1 MPVIHGHRRF
11 FGPADYRIDFD
22 RSENDLS
29 VAFGHYCGA
38 KDLCLVHPVANLQ
51 QLKMAMLPLG
61 MGRGLRAM
69 ISAVQGRFANL
80 GMAKKLGVGFVL
92 VLLLTALVAA
102 IGVWSL
108 QTISQRFDGLKQMSS
123 LNSGLLKVRL
133 LEQEYALHSD
143 PKTVDA
149 LHKGV
154 DALIALA
161 TQLKAQS
168 AANVPVMNDVEQSLG
183 AYRKAF
189 DEFVELTQSKDLALE
204 MASWSVS
211 SVANNLD
218 VLQAGL
224 ADDGAYALKDS
235 QGKEGAEFIEQANQV
250 SQVSRLMLQAMNEA
264 RVRLD
269 QSRKAS
275 AESAGQ
281 GKIEQADQALT
292 QAETLKNTVK
302 DAGYQTVLNEV
313 TGHIASFSEKLA
325 EYTGLLT
332 QEKQVYQQLHER
344 AAEVVQRVDQ
354 AYGAEDQSMQ
364 AELKKNSALIIASSA
379 LALLVGL
386 IAAWVIT
393 RLIVAPLRSV
403 ILVAQQI
410 AAGDLSA
417 TVQVTRRDE
426 IGQLMQAMQQMGA
439 GLSSIVSGL
448 QAGIEQ
454 LASSAQSLS
463 AVTEQTN
470 LEVSSQK
477 EETEQVATAMN
488 QMTATVHDVAR
499 NAEEAAL
506 AAQTA
511 DGKVETGQQVV
522 RQSMQRIE
530 QLADS
535 ATSASSSIESLSAEI
550 QNIGTV
556 LSVIK
561 SVAEQTNLLALNA
574 AIEAARAGE
583 QGRGFAVVADEV
595 RALAKRTQ
603 QSTEEIERLVSAL
616 RSAAQAS
623 VQQIQS
629 SGELVKLAVSDAL
642 QTESALGSIAAAV
655 SLIQQMNQQIAAA
668 AEQQS
673 SVAEEINRS
682 VTSIRASA
690 DQSSVAMQGNATSS
704 IELAQLGAELKGMVG
719 HFRL

>member
-1 MPVIHGHRRF
+1 
-11 FGPADYRIDFD
+11 
-22 RSENDLS
+22 
-29 VAFGHYCGA
+29 
-38 KDLCLVHPVANLQ
+38 
-51 QLKMAMLPLG
+51 
-61 MGRGLRAM
+61 M
-69 ISAVQGRFANL
+69 ISAVQGHFANL
-80 GMAKKLGVGFVL
+80 GMAKKLGIGFVL

-108 QTISQRFDGLKQMSS
+108 QTISLRFEGLKQMST
-123 LNSGLLKVRL
+123 LNNGLLKVRL
-133 LEQEYALHSD
+133 LEQEYALRGN
-143 PKTVDA
+143 PKTADA
-149 LHKGV
+149 LREGV
-154 DALIALA
+154 DALVVLA
-161 TQLKAQS
+161 GELKAQTP
-168 AANVPVMNDVEQSLG
+168 ANVPVMSEVEQALG

-189 DEFVELTQSKDLALE
+189 DEFVSLSQAKDLALE

-218 VLQAGL
+218 VLQSGL
-224 ADDGAYALKDS
+224 ADDGAYTLKDTE
-235 QGKEGAEFIEQANQV
+235 GKDGAQFIEQANQV

-269 QSRKAS
+269 QSRKG
-275 AESAGQ
+275 ESDNAGQ
-281 GKIEQADQALT
+281 GNIEQAAQAQE
-292 QAETLKNTVK
+292 QAETLKTTVK
-302 DAGYQTVLNEV
+302 DEGYLTVLNEV
-313 TGHIASFSEKLA
+313 SGHIAGFNEKLA
-325 EYTGLLT
+325 EYTGLLA
-332 QEKQVYQQLHER
+332 QEKTVYDQLHQR
-344 AAEVVQRVDQ
+344 AAQVVDRVNQ
-354 AYGAEDQSMQ
+354 AYVAEDASMQ
-364 AELKKNSALIIASSA
+364 AELKKNAMLIIGSSA

-386 IAAWVIT
+386 LAAWVIT

-403 ILVAQQI
+403 IRVAQQI
-410 AAGDLSA
+410 AAGDLTA
-417 TVQVTRRDE
+417 KVEVTRRDE
-426 IGQLMQAMQQMGA
+426 MGQLMLAMQQMAA
-439 GLSSIVSGL
+439 GLGTIVSGL
-448 QAGIEQ
+448 QAGIER
-454 LASSAQSLS
+454 LAGSAQSLS

-470 LEVSSQK
+470 LEVNSQK

-511 DGKVETGQQVV
+511 DDKVESGQQVV
-522 RQSMQRIE
+522 RQSMARIE

-556 LSVIK
+556 LEVIK

-595 RALAKRTQ
+595 RALARRTQ

-616 RSAAQAS
+616 RAAAQSS
-623 VQQIQS
+623 VQQIRS

-668 AEQQS
+668 AEEQS

-682 VTSIRASA
+682 VTQIRASA
-690 DQSSVAMQGNATSS
+690 DHSSVAMRGNAASS
-704 IELAQLGAELKGMVG
+704 VELAQLGGELRSMVG

>member
-1 MPVIHGHRRF
+1 
-11 FGPADYRIDFD
+11 
-22 RSENDLS
+22 
-29 VAFGHYCGA
+29 
-38 KDLCLVHPVANLQ
+38 
-51 QLKMAMLPLG
+51 
-61 MGRGLRAM
+61 M
-69 ISAVQGRFANL
+69 ISGAQGYFANL
-80 GMAKKLGVGFVL
+80 GMAKKLGLGFIL

-108 QTISQRFDGLKQMSS
+108 HTISQRFDGLKQMSA

-133 LEQEYALHSD
+133 LEQEYALHAD
-143 PKTVDA
+143 DKTAEA
-149 LHKGV
+149 LRQGL
-154 DALIALA
+154 DGLLNLTAE
-161 TQLKAQS
+161 LKARS
-168 AANVPVMNDVEQSLG
+168 AVNAPVMNEVEHSLG

-189 DEFVELTQSKDLALE
+189 DEFVELTSAKDLALE
-204 MASWSVS
+204 MASWSVA

-224 ADDGAYALKDS
+224 ADDGAYILKES
-235 QGKEGAEFIEQANQV
+235 AGKEGGEFIEQASQV
-250 SQVSRLMLQAMNEA
+250 SQVSKLMLQAMNEA

-269 QSRKAS
+269 QSRKATTQDS
-275 AESAGQ
+275 EQ
-281 GKIEQADQALT
+281 GKIEQADQALS
-292 QAETLKNTVK
+292 QAQALMQVVK
-302 DAGYQTVLNEV
+302 DGGYQTVLGEV
-313 TGHIASFSEKLA
+313 AGHIASFTEKLA
-325 EYTGLLT
+325 EYTELLARE
-332 QEKQVYQQLHER
+332 QQVYQQLHAR
-344 AAEVVQRVDQ
+344 AGEVVQRVDQ
-354 AYGAEDQSMQ
+354 AYAAQDQAMQ
-364 AELKKNSALIIASSA
+364 AELQQNSLLIIVSSA
-379 LALLVGL
+379 LALVVGL
-386 IAAWVIT
+386 IAAWLIT
-393 RLIVAPLRSV
+393 RLIVSPLRSV
-403 ILVAQQI
+403 IRLAEQI

-417 TVQVTRRDE
+417 SVVVTRRDE

-439 GLSSIVSGL
+439 GLSRIVSGL

-463 AVTEQTN
+463 AGTEQTN

-499 NAEEAAL
+499 NAEEAAQ

-511 DGKVETGQQVV
+511 DSKVESGQQVV

-535 ATSASSSIESLSAEI
+535 ATATSTSIESLSAEI
-550 QNIGTV
+550 QNIGSV

-603 QSTEEIERLVSAL
+603 QSTEEIERLVSSL
-616 RSAAQAS
+616 RGAAQSS
-623 VQQIQS
+623 VQQIEN

-690 DQSSVAMQGNATSS
+690 DQSSLAMQGNAASS
-704 IELAQLGAELKGMVG
+704 IELAQLGVELKGMVG

>member
-1 MPVIHGHRRF
+1 
-11 FGPADYRIDFD
+11 
-22 RSENDLS
+22 
-29 VAFGHYCGA
+29 
-38 KDLCLVHPVANLQ
+38 
-51 QLKMAMLPLG
+51 
-61 MGRGLRAM
+61 M

-80 GMAKKLGVGFVL
+80 GMAKKMGVGFVL

-133 LEQEYALHSD
+133 LEQEYALHGN
-143 PKTVDA
+143 PKTADA
-149 LHKGV
+149 LHEGV
-154 DALIALA
+154 DGLIALA
-161 TQLKAQS
+161 TRLKAAS
-168 AANVPVMNDVEQSLG
+168 MANVPVMNDVEQSLG

-189 DEFVELTQSKDLALE
+189 DEFVSLSQAKDLALE

-224 ADDGAYALKDS
+224 ADDGAYTFKQSEGKDGG
-235 QGKEGAEFIEQANQV
+235 QFLEQASQV

-269 QSRKAS
+269 QSRKGDD
-275 AESAGQ
+275 SAGQ

-292 QAETLKNTVK
+292 QAEQLKTTVK
-302 DAGYQTVLNEV
+302 DEGYQTVLNEV
-313 TGHIASFSEKLA
+313 TGHIGSFSEKLT
-325 EYTGLLT
+325 EYTGLLA
-332 QEKQVYQQLHER
+332 QEKTVYEQLHQR
-344 AAEVVQRVDQ
+344 AAQVVERVDQ
-354 AYGAEDQSMQ
+354 AYVAEDRSMQ
-364 AELKKNSALIIASSA
+364 AELKKNSLLILGSSA

-386 IAAWVIT
+386 VAAWVIT

-403 ILVAQQI
+403 IRVAQQI

-417 TVQVTRRDE
+417 TVEVTRRDE
-426 IGQLMQAMQQMGA
+426 IGQLMLAMQQMGA
-439 GLSSIVSGL
+439 GLSRIVSGL

-454 LASSAQSLS
+454 LANSAHSLS

-499 NAEEAAL
+499 NAEEAAQ

-511 DGKVETGQQVV
+511 DGKVESGQQVV
-522 RQSMQRIE
+522 RQSMARIE

-556 LSVIK
+556 LGVIK

-616 RSAAQAS
+616 RSAAQSS
-623 VQQIQS
+623 VKQIQN

-668 AEQQS
+668 AEEQS

-690 DQSSVAMQGNATSS
+690 DQSSLAMQGNAASS
-704 IELAQLGAELKGMVG
+704 IELAQLGVELKGMVG
-719 HFRL
+719 HFRLL

>member
-1 MPVIHGHRRF
+1 
-11 FGPADYRIDFD
+11 
-22 RSENDLS
+22 
-29 VAFGHYCGA
+29 
-38 KDLCLVHPVANLQ
+38 
-51 QLKMAMLPLG
+51 
-61 MGRGLRAM
+61 M
-69 ISAVQGRFANL
+69 ISAVQRRFANL
-80 GMAKKLGVGFVL
+80 GMAKKLGLGFTL

-108 QTISQRFDGLKQMSS
+108 QTVGLRFEGLKNMSS

-133 LEQEYALHSD
+133 IEQDYALHADAKS
-143 PKTVDA
+143 VDA
-149 LHKGV
+149 LHESV
-154 DALIALA
+154 DALAA
-161 TQLKAQS
+161 QAAVLKAQS
-168 AANVPVMNDVEQSLG
+168 AANVPVMTEVEQALA

-189 DEFVELTQSKDLALE
+189 DEFVELTQTKDLALE

-224 ADDGAYALKDS
+224 ADDGAYGLKES
-235 QGKEGAEFIEQANQV
+235 QGKEGAEFIEQAGQV

-269 QSRKAS
+269 QSRKGEE
-275 AESAGQ
+275 AEQ
-281 GKIEQADQALT
+281 GKIEQADEALA
-292 QAETLKNTVK
+292 QVDHLKTAVK
-302 DAGYQTVLNEV
+302 DPGYQTVLNEV
-313 TGHIASFSEKLA
+313 SGHIASFSEKLG
-325 EYTGLLT
+325 EYTGLLA
-332 QEKQVYQQLHER
+332 QEKVVYKQLHDR
-344 AAEVVQRVDQ
+344 ADQVVSRVNQ
-354 AYGAEDQSMQ
+354 AYDAEDQSMQ
-364 AELKKNSALIIASSA
+364 AQLKKSAMLIIGSSA

-403 ILVAQQI
+403 IAVAQQI
-410 AAGDLSA
+410 ASGDLSGRME
-417 TVQVTRRDE
+417 VNRRDE
-426 IGQLMQAMQQMGA
+426 IGQLMLAMQQMGN
-439 GLSSIVSGL
+439 GLSSMVSGL

-454 LASSAQSLS
+454 LASSAHSLS
-463 AVTEQTN
+463 SVTEQTN
-470 LEVSSQK
+470 VEVSSQK

-499 NAEEAAL
+499 NAEQ
-506 AAQTA
+506 AAQAAQAA
-511 DGKVETGQQVV
+511 DEKVDSGQQVV
-522 RQSMQRIE
+522 RQSLQRIE
-530 QLADS
+530 LLAS
-535 ATSASSSIESLSAEI
+535 SSTSASASIESLSAEI

-603 QSTEEIERLVSAL
+603 QSTEEIERLVSTL
-616 RSAAQAS
+616 RTAAQSS
-623 VQQIQS
+623 VQQIQQ

-642 QTESALGSIAAAV
+642 ETESALGSIAAAV

-668 AEQQS
+668 AEEQS

-690 DQSSVAMQGNATSS
+690 DQSALSMQGNAASS
-704 IELAQLGAELKGMVG
+704 IQLAQLGAELKGMVG

>member
-1 MPVIHGHRRF
+1 
-11 FGPADYRIDFD
+11 
-22 RSENDLS
+22 
-29 VAFGHYCGA
+29 
-38 KDLCLVHPVANLQ
+38 
-51 QLKMAMLPLG
+51 
-61 MGRGLRAM
+61 M

-80 GMAKKLGVGFVL
+80 GMAKKLGIGFVL
-92 VLLLTALVAA
+92 VLLLTALVAG

-133 LEQEYALHSD
+133 LEQEYALHGN
-143 PKTVDA
+143 PKTADA
-149 LHKGV
+149 LHEGV

-161 TQLKAQS
+161 GQLKAAS

-189 DEFVELTQSKDLALE
+189 DEFVSLSQAKDLALE

-218 VLQAGL
+218 VLQSGL
-224 ADDGAYALKDS
+224 ADDGAYTLKDS
-235 QGKEGAEFIEQANQV
+235 EGKDGAQFIEQASQV

-269 QSRKAS
+269 QSRKGDD
-275 AESAGQ
+275 SAGQ
-281 GKIEQADQALT
+281 GKIEQASQALT
-292 QAETLKNTVK
+292 QAEQLKTTVK
-302 DAGYQTVLNEV
+302 DEGYQTVLNEV
-313 TGHIASFSEKLA
+313 TGHIASFSDKLA
-325 EYTGLLT
+325 EYTGLLE
-332 QEKQVYQQLHER
+332 QEKIVYQQLHER
-344 AAEVVQRVDQ
+344 AAQVVERVDQ
-354 AYGAEDQSMQ
+354 AYVAEDQSMQ
-364 AELKKNSALIIASSA
+364 AELKKNSLLIIGSSA

-393 RLIVAPLRSV
+393 RLIVGPLRSV
-403 ILVAQQI
+403 IRVAQQI
-410 AAGDLSA
+410 ASGDLSA
-417 TVQVTRRDE
+417 TVEVTRRDE

-439 GLSSIVSGL
+439 GLSHIVSGL

-454 LASSAQSLS
+454 LATSAQSLS

-499 NAEEAAL
+499 NAEEAAQ

-511 DGKVETGQQVV
+511 DGKVESGQQVV
-522 RQSMQRIE
+522 RQSMARIE

-629 SGELVKLAVSDAL
+629 SGDLVKLAVSDAL
-642 QTESALGSIAAAV
+642 QTESALGSIASAV

-668 AEQQS
+668 AEEQS

-690 DQSSVAMQGNATSS
+690 DQSSLAMQGNAASS
-704 IELAQLGAELKGMVG
+704 IELAQLGVELKGMVG

>member
-1 MPVIHGHRRF
+1 
-11 FGPADYRIDFD
+11 
-22 RSENDLS
+22 
-29 VAFGHYCGA
+29 
-38 KDLCLVHPVANLQ
+38 
-51 QLKMAMLPLG
+51 
-61 MGRGLRAM
+61 M

-80 GMAKKLGVGFVL
+80 GMAKKMGVGFVL

-108 QTISQRFDGLKQMSS
+108 QTISHRFDGLKQMSS

-133 LEQEYALHSD
+133 LEQEYALHGN
-143 PKTVDA
+143 PKTADA
-149 LHKGV
+149 LHEGV
-154 DALIALA
+154 DGLIALA
-161 TQLKAQS
+161 TQLKAAS

-189 DEFVELTQSKDLALE
+189 DEFVSLSQAKDLALE

-224 ADDGAYALKDS
+224 ADDGAYTLKQS
-235 QGKEGAEFIEQANQV
+235 EGKDGGQFLEQASQV

-269 QSRKAS
+269 QSRKGDD
-275 AESAGQ
+275 SAGQ
-281 GKIEQADQALT
+281 GKIEQAEQALT
-292 QAETLKNTVK
+292 QAEQLKTTVK
-302 DAGYQTVLNEV
+302 DEGYQTVLNEV
-313 TGHIASFSEKLA
+313 SGHIGSFSEKLT
-325 EYTGLLT
+325 EYTGLLS
-332 QEKQVYQQLHER
+332 QEKTVYEQLHQR
-344 AAEVVQRVDQ
+344 AAQVVERVDQ
-354 AYGAEDQSMQ
+354 AYVAEDQSMQ
-364 AELKKNSALIIASSA
+364 AELKKNSLLIIGSSA

-386 IAAWVIT
+386 VAAWVIT

-417 TVQVTRRDE
+417 TVEVTRRDE

-454 LASSAQSLS
+454 LASSAHSLS

-499 NAEEAAL
+499 NAEEAAQ

-511 DGKVETGQQVV
+511 DGKVESGQQVV
-522 RQSMQRIE
+522 RQSMARIE

-616 RSAAQAS
+616 RSAAQSS
-623 VQQIQS
+623 VQQIQN

-690 DQSSVAMQGNATSS
+690 DQSSLAMQGNAASS
-704 IELAQLGAELKGMVG
+704 IELAQLGLELKGMVG

>member
-1 MPVIHGHRRF
+1 
-11 FGPADYRIDFD
+11 
-22 RSENDLS
+22 
-29 VAFGHYCGA
+29 
-38 KDLCLVHPVANLQ
+38 
-51 QLKMAMLPLG
+51 
-61 MGRGLRAM
+61 
-69 ISAVQGRFANL
+69 
-80 GMAKKLGVGFVL
+80 
-92 VLLLTALVAA
+92 
-102 IGVWSL
+102 
-108 QTISQRFDGLKQMSS
+108 MSS
-123 LNSGLLKVRL
+123 LNSSLLKVRL
-133 LEQEYALHSD
+133 LEQNYALNGDS
-143 PKTVDA
+143 KTADA
-149 LHKGV
+149 LREGV
-154 DALIALA
+154 DGLIALA

-168 AANVPVMNDVEQSLG
+168 ATNVPVMNDVEQALG
-183 AYRKAF
+183 DYRKAF
-189 DEFVELTQSKDLALE
+189 DEFVDLTQSKDLALE

-218 VLQAGL
+218 VLQSGL
-224 ADDGAYALKDS
+224 ADDGAYTLKES
-235 QGKEGAEFIEQANQV
+235 QGKEGAEFLEQANQV

-269 QSRKAS
+269 QSRKGDES
-275 AESAGQ
+275 AEQ
-281 GKIEQADQALT
+281 GKIKQADEALS
-292 QAETLKNTVK
+292 QAEQLKTTVK
-302 DAGYQTVLNEV
+302 DPGYQTVLNEV
-313 TGHIASFSEKLA
+313 AGHIASFSEKLA
-325 EYTGLLT
+325 EYTGLLA
-332 QEKQVYQQLHER
+332 QEKKVYQQLHER
-344 AAEVVQRVDQ
+344 AAQVVERVDQ
-354 AYGAEDQSMQ
+354 AYAAEDQSMQ
-364 AELKKNSALIIASSA
+364 VELKKNSVLIIGSSA

-403 ILVAQQI
+403 IRVAQQI

-417 TVQVTRRDE
+417 TVEVTRRDE
-426 IGQLMQAMQQMGA
+426 IGQLMLAMQQMGA

-454 LASSAQSLS
+454 LASSAHSLS

-499 NAEEAAL
+499 NAEEAAQ

-511 DGKVETGQQVV
+511 DDKVESGQQVV

-535 ATSASSSIESLSAEI
+535 ATCASSSIESLSAEI

-556 LSVIK
+556 LGVIK

-629 SGELVKLAVSDAL
+629 SGELVKMAVSDAL

-690 DQSSVAMQGNATSS
+690 DQSSLAMQGNAASS

>member
-1 MPVIHGHRRF
+1 M
-11 FGPADYRIDFD
+11 
-22 RSENDLS
+22 N
-29 VAFGHYCGA
+29 
-38 KDLCLVHPVANLQ
+38 
-51 QLKMAMLPLG
+51 
-61 MGRGLRAM
+61 
-69 ISAVQGRFANL
+69 SAVQGRFANL
-80 GMAKKLGVGFVL
+80 GMAKKLGIGFAL

-108 QTISQRFDGLKQMSS
+108 QTISHRFDGLKQMSS

-133 LEQEYALHSD
+133 LEQEYALHGSS
-143 PKTVDA
+143 KTVDA
-149 LHKGV
+149 LHAGV
-154 DALIALA
+154 DGLIALA
-161 TQLKAQS
+161 NQLKSAS

-189 DEFVELTQSKDLALE
+189 DEFVSLSQAKDLALE

-218 VLQAGL
+218 ILQAGL
-224 ADDGAYALKDS
+224 ADDGAYTLKETE
-235 QGKEGAEFIEQANQV
+235 GKDGAAFIEQASQV

-264 RVRLD
+264 HVRLA
-269 QSRKAS
+269 QSRKGDD
-275 AESAGQ
+275 SAGQ
-281 GKIEQADQALT
+281 GKIEQASQALA
-292 QAETLKNTVK
+292 QAEQLKTTVK
-302 DAGYQTVLNEV
+302 DEGYQTVLNEV
-313 TGHIASFSEKLA
+313 TGHIASFSDKLA
-325 EYTGLLT
+325 EYTGLLE
-332 QEKQVYQQLHER
+332 QEKTVYQQLHQR
-344 AAEVVQRVDQ
+344 AAQVVERVDQ
-354 AYGAEDQSMQ
+354 AYVAEDQSMQ
-364 AELKKNSALIIASSA
+364 VQLKNNSLLILGSSV

-403 ILVAQQI
+403 IRVAQQI

-417 TVQVTRRDE
+417 KVEVTRRDE

-439 GLSSIVSGL
+439 GLSQIVSGL

-454 LASSAQSLS
+454 LATSAQSLS

-511 DGKVETGQQVV
+511 DGKVESGQQVV
-522 RQSMQRIE
+522 RQSMVRIE

-556 LSVIK
+556 LGVIK

-616 RSAAQAS
+616 RAAAQAS

-668 AEQQS
+668 AEEQS

-690 DQSSVAMQGNATSS
+690 DQSSLAMQGNAASS
-704 IELAQLGAELKGMVG
+704 IELAQLGVELKGMVG

>member
-1 MPVIHGHRRF
+1 
-11 FGPADYRIDFD
+11 
-22 RSENDLS
+22 
-29 VAFGHYCGA
+29 
-38 KDLCLVHPVANLQ
+38 
-51 QLKMAMLPLG
+51 
-61 MGRGLRAM
+61 M

-80 GMAKKLGVGFVL
+80 GMAKKLGIGFVL
-92 VLLLTALVAA
+92 VLLLTALVAG

-108 QTISQRFDGLKQMSS
+108 QTISHRFDGLKQMSS

-133 LEQEYALHSD
+133 LEQEYALHGN
-143 PKTVDA
+143 PKTADA
-149 LHKGV
+149 LHEGLDGLV
-154 DALIALA
+154 ALA

-168 AANVPVMNDVEQSLG
+168 AANVPVMTDVEQSLG

-189 DEFVELTQSKDLALE
+189 DEFVSLSQAKDLALE

-218 VLQAGL
+218 VLQSGL
-224 ADDGAYALKDS
+224 ADDGTYTLKS
-235 QGKEGAEFIEQANQV
+235 SEGKDGAQFIEQANQV

-269 QSRKAS
+269 QSRKGDDS
-275 AESAGQ
+275 AAQ
-281 GKIEQADQALT
+281 GKIEQASQALT
-292 QAETLKNTVK
+292 QAEQLKTTVK
-302 DAGYQTVLNEV
+302 DEGYQTVLNEV
-313 TGHIASFSEKLA
+313 TGHISSFSDKLA
-325 EYTGLLT
+325 EYTGLLE
-332 QEKQVYQQLHER
+332 QEKTVYQQLHQR
-344 AAEVVQRVDQ
+344 ADQVVARVDQ
-354 AYGAEDQSMQ
+354 AYVAEDQSMQ
-364 AELKKNSALIIASSA
+364 TELKKNSLLIIGSSA

-386 IAAWVIT
+386 VAAWVIT

-403 ILVAQQI
+403 IRVAQQI
-410 AAGDLSA
+410 ASGDLSG
-417 TVQVTRRDE
+417 TVEVTRRDE

-439 GLSSIVSGL
+439 GLSHIVSGL

-454 LASSAQSLS
+454 LATSAQSLS

-499 NAEEAAL
+499 NAEEAAQ

-511 DGKVETGQQVV
+511 DGKVESGQQVV
-522 RQSMQRIE
+522 RQSMARIE

-556 LSVIK
+556 LGVIK

-616 RSAAQAS
+616 RTAAQTS

-642 QTESALGSIAAAV
+642 QTESALGSIASAV

-668 AEQQS
+668 AEEQS

-690 DQSSVAMQGNATSS
+690 DQSSLAMQGNAASS
-704 IELAQLGAELKGMVG
+704 IELAQLGVELKGMVG

>member
-1 MPVIHGHRRF
+1 
-11 FGPADYRIDFD
+11 
-22 RSENDLS
+22 
-29 VAFGHYCGA
+29 
-38 KDLCLVHPVANLQ
+38 
-51 QLKMAMLPLG
+51 
-61 MGRGLRAM
+61 M
-69 ISAVQGRFANL
+69 ISAVQRRFANL
-80 GMAKKLGVGFVL
+80 GMAKKLGLGFVL
-92 VLLLTALVAA
+92 VLLLTAVVAA

-108 QTISQRFDGLKQMSS
+108 QTISYRFDGLKQMSS

-133 LEQEYALHSD
+133 LEQEYALRSD

-149 LHKGV
+149 LRLGV
-154 DALIALA
+154 DGLIAQA
-161 TQLKAQS
+161 NELKAQS
-168 AANVPVMNDVEQSLG
+168 AANVPVMNDVEQALA

-189 DEFVELTQSKDLALE
+189 DEFVELSQSKDLALE

-224 ADDGAYALKDS
+224 ADDGAYTLKES
-235 QGKEGAEFIEQANQV
+235 EGKEGGEFIEQANQV
-250 SQVSRLMLQAMNEA
+250 SEVSRLMLQAMNEA

-269 QSRKAS
+269 QSRKGS
-275 AESAGQ
+275 EEGGQ
-281 GKIEQADQALT
+281 GTIEQAEQAMK
-292 QAETLKNTVK
+292 QAEVLKTTVK
-302 DAGYQTVLNEV
+302 DPGYQTVLNEV
-313 TGHIASFSEKLA
+313 AGHIAGFNEKLA
-325 EYTGLLT
+325 EYTGLLA
-332 QEKQVYQQLHER
+332 QEKIVYQQLHER
-344 AAEVVQRVDQ
+344 ASQVVERVDQ
-354 AYGAEDQSMQ
+354 AYTAEDGAMQ
-364 AELKKNSALIIASSA
+364 TELKKNSLLIIGSSA

-393 RLIVAPLRSV
+393 RLIVGPLRSV
-403 ILVAQQI
+403 IRVAQQI
-410 AAGDLSA
+410 ASGDLSA
-417 TVQVTRRDE
+417 TVQVTRQDE
-426 IGQLMQAMQQMGA
+426 IGQLMLAMQQMGA

-454 LASSAQSLS
+454 LANSAQSLS

-499 NAEEAAL
+499 NAEEAAQ

-511 DGKVETGQQVV
+511 DDKVESGQQVV
-522 RQSMQRIE
+522 RQSMVRIE

-603 QSTEEIERLVSAL
+603 QSTEEIERLVSTL
-616 RSAAQAS
+616 RSAAQTS

-629 SGELVKLAVSDAL
+629 SGELVKMAVSDAL

-690 DQSSVAMQGNATSS
+690 DQSSLAMQGNAASS
-704 IELAQLGAELKGMVG
+704 IELAQLGVELKGMVG

>member
-1 MPVIHGHRRF
+1 
-11 FGPADYRIDFD
+11 
-22 RSENDLS
+22 
-29 VAFGHYCGA
+29 
-38 KDLCLVHPVANLQ
+38 
-51 QLKMAMLPLG
+51 
-61 MGRGLRAM
+61 M

-133 LEQEYALHSD
+133 LEQEYALHD
-143 PKTVDA
+143 NPKTADA
-149 LHKGV
+149 LRAGV

-189 DEFVELTQSKDLALE
+189 DEFVSLSQAKDLALE

-224 ADDGAYALKDS
+224 ADDGAYTLKES
-235 QGKEGAEFIEQANQV
+235 EGKDGAQFIEQANQV
-250 SQVSRLMLQAMNEA
+250 SQVARLMLQAMNEA

-269 QSRKAS
+269 QSRKGDDS
-275 AESAGQ
+275 GGQ

-292 QAETLKNTVK
+292 QAEQLKTTIK
-302 DAGYQTVLNEV
+302 DEGYQTVLNEV
-313 TGHIASFSEKLA
+313 SGHIAGFSEKLA
-325 EYTGLLT
+325 EYTGLLAE
-332 QEKQVYQQLHER
+332 EKTVYEQLHQR
-344 AAEVVQRVDQ
+344 AAQVVERVDQ
-354 AYGAEDQSMQ
+354 AYVAEDLSMQ
-364 AELKKNSALIIASSA
+364 AELKKNSLLIIGSSA

-403 ILVAQQI
+403 IGVAQQI

-417 TVQVTRRDE
+417 TIEVTRRDE

-499 NAEEAAL
+499 NAEEAAQ

-511 DGKVETGQQVV
+511 DGKVESGQQVV
-522 RQSMQRIE
+522 RQSMVRIE

-616 RSAAQAS
+616 RSAAQSS
-623 VQQIQS
+623 VQQIQN

-642 QTESALGSIAAAV
+642 QTESALGSIATAV

-668 AEQQS
+668 AEEQS

-690 DQSSVAMQGNATSS
+690 DQSSLAMQGNAASS
-704 IELAQLGAELKGMVG
+704 IELAQLGVELKGMVG

>member
-1 MPVIHGHRRF
+1 
-11 FGPADYRIDFD
+11 
-22 RSENDLS
+22 
-29 VAFGHYCGA
+29 
-38 KDLCLVHPVANLQ
+38 
-51 QLKMAMLPLG
+51 
-61 MGRGLRAM
+61 M
-69 ISAVQGRFANL
+69 ISAVQRRFANL
-80 GMAKKLGVGFVL
+80 GMAKKLGLGFVL
-92 VLLLTALVAA
+92 VLLLTAVVAA

-108 QTISQRFDGLKQMSS
+108 QTISHRFDGLKQMSS

-133 LEQEYALHSD
+133 LEQEYALRSD

-149 LHKGV
+149 LRLGV
-154 DALIALA
+154 DGLIAQA
-161 TQLKAQS
+161 TELKAQS
-168 AANVPVMNDVEQSLG
+168 AANVPVMNDVEQALA

-189 DEFVELTQSKDLALE
+189 DEFVELSQSKDLALE

-224 ADDGAYALKDS
+224 ADDGAYTLKES
-235 QGKEGAEFIEQANQV
+235 EGKEGAEFIEQANQI
-250 SQVSRLMLQAMNEA
+250 SEVSRLMLQAMNEA

-269 QSRKAS
+269 QSRKGS
-275 AESAGQ
+275 EEGGQ
-281 GKIEQADQALT
+281 GTIEQAEQAMK
-292 QAETLKNTVK
+292 QAEALKTTVK
-302 DAGYQTVLNEV
+302 DPGYQTVLNEV
-313 TGHIASFSEKLA
+313 AGHIAGFNEKLA
-325 EYTGLLT
+325 EYTGLLA
-332 QEKQVYQQLHER
+332 QEKIVYQQLHER
-344 AAEVVQRVDQ
+344 ASQVVERVDQ
-354 AYGAEDQSMQ
+354 AYTAEDAAMQ
-364 AELKKNSALIIASSA
+364 AELKKNSLLIIGSSA

-393 RLIVAPLRSV
+393 RLIVGPLRSV
-403 ILVAQQI
+403 IRVAQQI
-410 AAGDLSA
+410 ASGDLSA
-417 TVQVTRRDE
+417 TVQVTRQDE
-426 IGQLMQAMQQMGA
+426 IGQLMLAMQQMGA

-454 LASSAQSLS
+454 LANSAQSLS

-499 NAEEAAL
+499 NAEEAAQ

-511 DGKVETGQQVV
+511 DDKVESGQQVV
-522 RQSMQRIE
+522 RQSMVRIE

-616 RSAAQAS
+616 RSAAQTS

-629 SGELVKLAVSDAL
+629 SGELVKMAVSDAL

-690 DQSSVAMQGNATSS
+690 DQSSLAMQGNAASS
-704 IELAQLGAELKGMVG
+704 IELAQLGVELKGMVG

>member
-1 MPVIHGHRRF
+1 
-11 FGPADYRIDFD
+11 
-22 RSENDLS
+22 
-29 VAFGHYCGA
+29 
-38 KDLCLVHPVANLQ
+38 
-51 QLKMAMLPLG
+51 
-61 MGRGLRAM
+61 M

-133 LEQEYALHSD
+133 LEQEYALHGN
-143 PKTVDA
+143 PKTADA
-149 LHKGV
+149 LREGV
-154 DALIALA
+154 DGLIALA
-161 TQLKAQS
+161 TQLKAAS

-189 DEFVELTQSKDLALE
+189 DEFVSLSQAKDLALE

-224 ADDGAYALKDS
+224 ADDGAYALKES
-235 QGKEGAEFIEQANQV
+235 EGKDGGQFIAQANQV

-269 QSRKAS
+269 QSRKGDD
-275 AESAGQ
+275 SAGQ

-292 QAETLKNTVK
+292 QAEQLKTTVK
-302 DAGYQTVLNEV
+302 DEGYQTVLNEV
-313 TGHIASFSEKLA
+313 VGHIGGFSEKLA
-325 EYTGLLT
+325 EYTGLLA
-332 QEKQVYQQLHER
+332 QEKTVYEQLHQR
-344 AAEVVQRVDQ
+344 ASQVVERVDQ
-354 AYGAEDQSMQ
+354 AYVAEDQSMQ
-364 AELKKNSALIIASSA
+364 AELKKNSLLIIGSSA

-403 ILVAQQI
+403 IRVAQQI

-417 TVQVTRRDE
+417 TIEVTRRDE

-499 NAEEAAL
+499 NAEEAAQ

-511 DGKVETGQQVV
+511 DGKVESGQQVV
-522 RQSMQRIE
+522 RQSMARIE

-616 RSAAQAS
+616 RSAAQSS
-623 VQQIQS
+623 VQQIQN

-642 QTESALGSIAAAV
+642 QTESALGSIAAAM

-668 AEQQS
+668 AEEQS

-690 DQSSVAMQGNATSS
+690 DQSSLAMQGNAASS
-704 IELAQLGAELKGMVG
+704 IELAQLGVELKGMVG

>member
-1 MPVIHGHRRF
+1 
-11 FGPADYRIDFD
+11 
-22 RSENDLS
+22 
-29 VAFGHYCGA
+29 
-38 KDLCLVHPVANLQ
+38 
-51 QLKMAMLPLG
+51 
-61 MGRGLRAM
+61 M

-80 GMAKKLGVGFVL
+80 GMAKKLGIGFVL

-108 QTISQRFDGLKQMSS
+108 QTISLRFDGLKQMSA

-133 LEQEYALHSD
+133 LEQEYALRGN
-143 PKTVDA
+143 PKTADA
-149 LHKGV
+149 LREGV
-154 DALIALA
+154 DGLIVLA
-161 TQLKAQS
+161 GELKAHS
-168 AANVPVMNDVEQSLG
+168 PANVPVMSDVEQALG

-189 DEFVELTQSKDLALE
+189 DEFVSLSQAKDLALE

-218 VLQAGL
+218 VLQSGL
-224 ADDGAYALKDS
+224 ADDGAYTLKDTE
-235 QGKEGAEFIEQANQV
+235 GKDGAQFIEQANQV

-269 QSRKAS
+269 QSRKGDADN
-275 AESAGQ
+275 AAQ
-281 GKIEQADQALT
+281 GNIEQAAQAQE
-292 QAETLKNTVK
+292 QAEALKSTVK
-302 DAGYQTVLNEV
+302 DEGYLTVLNEV
-313 TGHIASFSEKLA
+313 SGHIVGFNEKLA
-325 EYTGLLT
+325 EYTALLA
-332 QEKQVYQQLHER
+332 QEKTVYDQLHQR
-344 AAEVVQRVDQ
+344 AAQVVDRVNQ
-354 AYGAEDQSMQ
+354 AYVAEDASMQ
-364 AELKKNSALIIASSA
+364 AELKKNTVLIIGSSA

-386 IAAWVIT
+386 LAAWVIT

-403 ILVAQQI
+403 IRVAQQI
-410 AAGDLSA
+410 AAGDLTA
-417 TVQVTRRDE
+417 KIEITRRDE
-426 IGQLMQAMQQMGA
+426 MGQLMLAMQQMAA
-439 GLSSIVSGL
+439 GLGTIVSGL
-448 QAGIEQ
+448 QAGIER
-454 LASSAQSLS
+454 LAGSAQSLS

-470 LEVSSQK
+470 LEVNSQK

-511 DGKVETGQQVV
+511 DDKVESGQQVV
-522 RQSMQRIE
+522 RQSMARIE

-556 LSVIK
+556 LEVIK

-595 RALAKRTQ
+595 RALARRTQ

-616 RSAAQAS
+616 RAAAQSS
-623 VQQIQS
+623 VQQIRS

-668 AEQQS
+668 AEEQS

-682 VTSIRASA
+682 VTQIRASA
-690 DQSSVAMQGNATSS
+690 DHSSVAMRGNAASS
-704 IELAQLGAELKGMVG
+704 VELAQLGGELRSMVG

>member
-1 MPVIHGHRRF
+1 
-11 FGPADYRIDFD
+11 
-22 RSENDLS
+22 
-29 VAFGHYCGA
+29 
-38 KDLCLVHPVANLQ
+38 
-51 QLKMAMLPLG
+51 
-61 MGRGLRAM
+61 M

-92 VLLLTALVAA
+92 VLLLTAVVAA

-123 LNSGLLKVRL
+123 LNSGLLNVRL
-133 LEQEYALHSD
+133 LEQEYALRGN
-143 PKTVDA
+143 PKTADA
-149 LHKGV
+149 LREGV
-154 DALIALA
+154 DGLIALA
-161 TQLKAQS
+161 NRLKVGS
-168 AANVPVMNDVEQSLG
+168 AANVPVMTDVEQSLA

-189 DEFVELTQSKDLALE
+189 DEFVSLSQAKDLALE

-224 ADDGAYALKDS
+224 ADDGAYTLKDS
-235 QGKEGAEFIEQANQV
+235 EGKDGAQFIEQANQV

-269 QSRKAS
+269 QSRKGDDG
-275 AESAGQ
+275 AGQ
-281 GKIEQADQALT
+281 GKIEQASQALT
-292 QAETLKNTVK
+292 QAEALKTTVK
-302 DAGYQTVLNEV
+302 DEGYQTVLNEV
-313 TGHIASFSEKLA
+313 SGHIASFNDKLA
-325 EYTGLLT
+325 EYTGLLE
-332 QEKQVYQQLHER
+332 QEKTVYQQLHQR
-344 AAEVVQRVDQ
+344 AGQVVERVDQ
-354 AYGAEDQSMQ
+354 AYVAEDQSMQ
-364 AELKKNSALIIASSA
+364 TELKKNSLLIIGSSA

-393 RLIVAPLRSV
+393 RLIVGPLRRV
-403 ILVAQQI
+403 IRVAQQI
-410 AAGDLSA
+410 ASGDLSG
-417 TVQVTRRDE
+417 TVEVTRRDE

-439 GLSSIVSGL
+439 GLSQIVSGL

-454 LASSAQSLS
+454 LATSAQSLS

-499 NAEEAAL
+499 NAEEAAQ

-511 DGKVETGQQVV
+511 DGKVESGQYVV
-522 RQSMQRIE
+522 RQSMARIE

-535 ATSASSSIESLSAEI
+535 AHSASSSIESLSAEI

-556 LSVIK
+556 LGVIK

-616 RSAAQAS
+616 RAAAQSS
-623 VQQIQS
+623 VQQIQN

-668 AEQQS
+668 AEEQS

-690 DQSSVAMQGNATSS
+690 DQSSLAMQGNAASS
-704 IELAQLGAELKGMVG
+704 IELAQLGVELKGMVG

>member
-1 MPVIHGHRRF
+1 
-11 FGPADYRIDFD
+11 
-22 RSENDLS
+22 
-29 VAFGHYCGA
+29 
-38 KDLCLVHPVANLQ
+38 
-51 QLKMAMLPLG
+51 
-61 MGRGLRAM
+61 M

-133 LEQEYALHSD
+133 IEQDYALHGN
-143 PKTVDA
+143 PKTADA
-149 LHKGV
+149 LREGV
-154 DALIALA
+154 DGLIALA
-161 TQLKAQS
+161 TQLKAAS

-189 DEFVELTQSKDLALE
+189 DEFVSLSQGKDLALE

-224 ADDGAYALKDS
+224 ADDGAYTLKES
-235 QGKEGAEFIEQANQV
+235 EGKDGGQFIEQANQV

-269 QSRKAS
+269 LSRKGDD
-275 AESAGQ
+275 SAGQ

-292 QAETLKNTVK
+292 QAEQLKTTVK
-302 DAGYQTVLNEV
+302 DEGYQTVLNEV
-313 TGHIASFSEKLA
+313 VGHIGGFSEKLA
-325 EYTGLLT
+325 EYTGLLA
-332 QEKQVYQQLHER
+332 QEKTVSEQLQQR
-344 AAEVVQRVDQ
+344 AAQVVERVDQ
-354 AYGAEDQSMQ
+354 AYVAEDQSMQ
-364 AELKKNSALIIASSA
+364 AELKKNALLIIGSSA

-403 ILVAQQI
+403 IRVAQQI
-410 AAGDLSA
+410 ASGDLSA
-417 TVQVTRRDE
+417 TVEVTRRDE

-499 NAEEAAL
+499 NAEEAAQ

-511 DGKVETGQQVV
+511 DGKVESGQQVV
-522 RQSMQRIE
+522 RQSMARIE

-616 RSAAQAS
+616 RSAAQSS
-623 VQQIQS
+623 VQQIQN

-668 AEQQS
+668 AEEQS

-690 DQSSVAMQGNATSS
+690 DQSSLAMQGNAASS
-704 IELAQLGAELKGMVG
+704 IELAQLGVELKGMVG

>member
-1 MPVIHGHRRF
+1 
-11 FGPADYRIDFD
+11 
-22 RSENDLS
+22 
-29 VAFGHYCGA
+29 
-38 KDLCLVHPVANLQ
+38 
-51 QLKMAMLPLG
+51 
-61 MGRGLRAM
+61 M

-133 LEQEYALHSD
+133 LEQEYALHGN
-143 PKTVDA
+143 PKTADA
-149 LHKGV
+149 LHQGV

-161 TQLKAQS
+161 AQLKAQS
-168 AANVPVMNDVEQSLG
+168 ALNVPVMNDVEQSLG

-189 DEFVELTQSKDLALE
+189 DEFVSLTQAKDLALE

-224 ADDGAYALKDS
+224 ADDGAYAMKDS
-235 QGKEGAEFIEQANQV
+235 AGKDGAQFIEQANQV

-269 QSRKAS
+269 QSRKGDDD
-275 AESAGQ
+275 SAGK
-281 GKIEQADQALT
+281 GKIEQADQALA
-292 QAETLKNTVK
+292 QAEQLKATVK
-302 DAGYQTVLNEV
+302 DEGYQTVLNEV
-313 TGHIASFSEKLA
+313 SGHIASFSDKLT
-325 EYTGLLT
+325 EYTGLLA
-332 QEKQVYQQLHER
+332 QEKTVYEQLHQR
-344 AAEVVQRVDQ
+344 AADVVERVDQ
-354 AYGAEDQSMQ
+354 AYVAEDGAMQ
-364 AELKKNSALIIASSA
+364 AELKKNSLLIIGSSA

-403 ILVAQQI
+403 IRVAQQI
-410 AAGDLSA
+410 ASGDLSA
-417 TVQVTRRDE
+417 TVEVTRRDE

-499 NAEEAAL
+499 NAEEAAT

-511 DGKVETGQQVV
+511 DDKVESGQQVV
-522 RQSMQRIE
+522 RKSMARIE

-535 ATSASSSIESLSAEI
+535 ATSASSSIESLSAQI

-556 LSVIK
+556 LGVIK

-616 RSAAQAS
+616 RSAAQSS
-623 VQQIQS
+623 VQQIQN

-668 AEQQS
+668 AEEQS

-690 DQSSVAMQGNATSS
+690 DQSSLAMQGNAASS
-704 IELAQLGAELKGMVG
+704 IELAQLGVELKGMVG

>member
-1 MPVIHGHRRF
+1 
-11 FGPADYRIDFD
+11 
-22 RSENDLS
+22 
-29 VAFGHYCGA
+29 
-38 KDLCLVHPVANLQ
+38 
-51 QLKMAMLPLG
+51 
-61 MGRGLRAM
+61 M

-80 GMAKKLGVGFVL
+80 GMAKKMGVGFVL

-108 QTISQRFDGLKQMSS
+108 QTVSQRFDGLKQMSA

-133 LEQEYALHSD
+133 LEQEYALHGN
-143 PKTVDA
+143 PKTADA
-149 LHKGV
+149 LRQGV
-154 DALIALA
+154 DGLIALA
-161 TQLKAQS
+161 TQLKAAS
-168 AANVPVMNDVEQSLG
+168 AANVPVMNDVEQSLA

-189 DEFVELTQSKDLALE
+189 DEFVSLSQAKDLALE

-224 ADDGAYALKDS
+224 ADDGAYTLKES
-235 QGKEGAEFIEQANQV
+235 EGKDGGQFIEQANQV

-269 QSRKAS
+269 QSRKGDDS
-275 AESAGQ
+275 AAQ
-281 GKIEQADQALT
+281 GKIEQADQAQV
-292 QAETLKNTVK
+292 QAEQLKTTVK
-302 DAGYQTVLNEV
+302 DEGYQTVLNEV
-313 TGHIASFSEKLA
+313 AGHITSFSEKLT
-325 EYTGLLT
+325 EYTGLLA
-332 QEKQVYQQLHER
+332 QEKTVYEQLHQR
-344 AAEVVQRVDQ
+344 AAQVVERVDQ
-354 AYGAEDQSMQ
+354 AYVAEDQSMQ
-364 AELKKNSALIIASSA
+364 AELKKNSMLIIGSSA

-403 ILVAQQI
+403 IRVAQQI

-417 TVQVTRRDE
+417 TVEVTRRDE

-439 GLSSIVSGL
+439 GLSTIVSGL

-499 NAEEAAL
+499 NAEEAAQ

-511 DGKVETGQQVV
+511 DGKVESGQQVV
-522 RQSMQRIE
+522 RQSMARIE

-616 RSAAQAS
+616 RSAAQSS
-623 VQQIQS
+623 VQQIQN

-668 AEQQS
+668 AEEQS

-690 DQSSVAMQGNATSS
+690 DQSSLAMRGNAASS
-704 IELAQLGAELKGMVG
+704 IELAQLGVELKGMVG

>member
-1 MPVIHGHRRF
+1 
-11 FGPADYRIDFD
+11 
-22 RSENDLS
+22 
-29 VAFGHYCGA
+29 
-38 KDLCLVHPVANLQ
+38 
-51 QLKMAMLPLG
+51 
-61 MGRGLRAM
+61 M
-69 ISAVQGRFANL
+69 ITAVQGRFANL

-108 QTISQRFDGLKQMSS
+108 QTISHRFDGLKQMSS
-123 LNSGLLKVRL
+123 LNSSLLKVRL
-133 LEQEYALHSD
+133 LEQDYALRGDS
-143 PKTVDA
+143 KTADA
-149 LHKGV
+149 LREGV
-154 DALIALA
+154 DGLIALA

-168 AANVPVMNDVEQSLG
+168 ATNVPVMNDVEQALG
-183 AYRKAF
+183 DYRKAF

-218 VLQAGL
+218 VLQSGL
-224 ADDGAYALKDS
+224 ADDGAYTLKES

-269 QSRKAS
+269 QSRKGDES
-275 AESAGQ
+275 AEQ
-281 GKIEQADQALT
+281 GKIKQADEALS
-292 QAETLKNTVK
+292 QAEQLKTTVK

-313 TGHIASFSEKLA
+313 AGHIASFSEKLT
-325 EYTGLLT
+325 EYTGLLE
-332 QEKQVYQQLHER
+332 QEKKVYQQLHER
-344 AAEVVQRVDQ
+344 AAQVVERVDQ
-354 AYGAEDQSMQ
+354 AYAAEDQSMQ
-364 AELKKNSALIIASSA
+364 VELKKNSVLIIGSSA

-403 ILVAQQI
+403 IRVAQQI

-417 TVQVTRRDE
+417 TVEVTRRDE
-426 IGQLMQAMQQMGA
+426 IGQLMLAMQQMGA

-499 NAEEAAL
+499 NAEEAAQ

-511 DGKVETGQQVV
+511 DDKVESGQQVV

-535 ATSASSSIESLSAEI
+535 ATCASSSIESLSAEI

-556 LSVIK
+556 LGVIK

-629 SGELVKLAVSDAL
+629 SGELVKMAVSDAL

-690 DQSSVAMQGNATSS
+690 DQSSLAMQGNAASS

>member
-1 MPVIHGHRRF
+1 
-11 FGPADYRIDFD
+11 
-22 RSENDLS
+22 
-29 VAFGHYCGA
+29 
-38 KDLCLVHPVANLQ
+38 
-51 QLKMAMLPLG
+51 
-61 MGRGLRAM
+61 M

-80 GMAKKLGVGFVL
+80 GMAKKLGIGFAL
-92 VLLLTALVAA
+92 VLLLTGLVAA

-108 QTISQRFDGLKQMSS
+108 QTISLRFDGLKQMSS
-123 LNSGLLKVRL
+123 LNSQLLRVRL

-149 LHKGV
+149 LHQGV
-154 DALIALA
+154 DGLLA
-161 TQLKAQS
+161 QAQVLKAQS
-168 AANVPVMNDVEQSLG
+168 AANVPVMTDVEQALG

-189 DEFVELTQSKDLALE
+189 DEFVELTQTKDLALE

-224 ADDGAYALKDS
+224 SDDGTYALKDS
-235 QGKEGAEFIEQANQV
+235 QGKDGKEFVEQAGQV
-250 SQVSRLMLQAMNEA
+250 SHVSQLMLQAMNEA

-269 QSRKAS
+269 QSRKGD
-275 AESAGQ
+275 EENQ
-281 GKIEQADQALT
+281 NKGKIEQADQALA
-292 QAETLKNTVK
+292 QVEQLKTAVK
-302 DAGYQTVLNEV
+302 DPGYQTVLTEV
-313 TGHIASFSEKLA
+313 SGHIASFGEKLA
-325 EYTGLLT
+325 EYTGLLE
-332 QEKQVYQQLHER
+332 QEKKVYLQLHER
-344 AAEVVQRVDQ
+344 AAQVVQRVNQ
-354 AYGAEDQSMQ
+354 AYAAEDQSMQ
-364 AELKKNSALIIASSA
+364 AELKKNSLLIIGSSA
-379 LALLVGL
+379 LALLVGMV
-386 IAAWVIT
+386 AALVIT

-410 AAGDLSA
+410 AAGDL
-417 TVQVTRRDE
+417 TGNRVEVRRRDE
-426 IGQLMQAMQQMGA
+426 IGQLMLAMQQMGV

-454 LASSAQSLS
+454 LASSAHSLS

-499 NAEEAAL
+499 NAEEAAQ

-511 DGKVETGQQVV
+511 DDKVDSGQQVV

-535 ATSASSSIESLSAEI
+535 ASSASLSIESLSAEI

-616 RSAAQAS
+616 RTAAQTS
-623 VQQIQS
+623 VHQIQS

-668 AEQQS
+668 AEEQS

-690 DQSSVAMQGNATSS
+690 DQSALAMQGNAASS
-704 IELAQLGAELKGMVG
+704 IELAQLGMELKGMVG
-719 HFRL
+719 HFRI

>member
-1 MPVIHGHRRF
+1 
-11 FGPADYRIDFD
+11 
-22 RSENDLS
+22 
-29 VAFGHYCGA
+29 
-38 KDLCLVHPVANLQ
+38 
-51 QLKMAMLPLG
+51 
-61 MGRGLRAM
+61 M

-80 GMAKKLGVGFVL
+80 GMAKKLGIGFFL
-92 VLLLTALVAA
+92 VLLLTGLVAA

-108 QTISQRFDGLKQMSS
+108 QTISLRFDGLKQMSS
-123 LNSGLLKVRL
+123 LNSQLLRVRL

-149 LHKGV
+149 LHQGV
-154 DALIALA
+154 DGLLA
-161 TQLKAQS
+161 QAQVLKTQS
-168 AANVPVMNDVEQSLG
+168 VANVPVMTDVEQALG

-189 DEFVELTQSKDLALE
+189 DEFVELTQTKDLALE
-204 MASWSVS
+204 MATWSVA

-218 VLQAGL
+218 VLQSGL
-224 ADDGAYALKDS
+224 SDDGTYALKDS
-235 QGKEGAEFIEQANQV
+235 QGKDGKEFVEQAGQV
-250 SQVSRLMLQAMNEA
+250 SHVSQLMLQAMNEA

-269 QSRKAS
+269 QSRKGD
-275 AESAGQ
+275 EENENK
-281 GKIEQADQALT
+281 GKIEQADQALA
-292 QAETLKNTVK
+292 QVEQLKTAVK
-302 DAGYQTVLNEV
+302 DPGYQTVLTEV
-313 TGHIASFSEKLA
+313 SGHIASFGEKLT
-325 EYTGLLT
+325 EYTGLLE
-332 QEKQVYQQLHER
+332 QEKKVSQQLHER
-344 AAEVVQRVDQ
+344 AAQVTERVNQ
-354 AYGAEDQSMQ
+354 AYAAEDQSMQ
-364 AELKKNSALIIASSA
+364 AELKKNSMLIIGSSA

-386 IAAWVIT
+386 VAAFVIT

-410 AAGDLSA
+410 AAGDL
-417 TVQVTRRDE
+417 TGKVEVKRRDE

-439 GLSSIVSGL
+439 GLSGIVSGL

-454 LASSAQSLS
+454 LATSAHSLS

-470 LEVSSQK
+470 LEVSTQK

-499 NAEEAAL
+499 NAEEAAQ

-511 DGKVETGQQVV
+511 DDKVDSGQQVV

-535 ATSASSSIESLSAEI
+535 ASSASHSIESLSAEI

-556 LSVIK
+556 LGVIK

-616 RSAAQAS
+616 RTAAQAS
-623 VQQIQS
+623 VHQIQS

-668 AEQQS
+668 AEEQS

-690 DQSSVAMQGNATSS
+690 DQSALAMQGNAASS
-704 IELAQLGAELKGMVG
+704 IELAQLGMELKGMVG
-719 HFRL
+719 HFRI

>member
-1 MPVIHGHRRF
+1 
-11 FGPADYRIDFD
+11 
-22 RSENDLS
+22 
-29 VAFGHYCGA
+29 
-38 KDLCLVHPVANLQ
+38 
-51 QLKMAMLPLG
+51 
-61 MGRGLRAM
+61 M

-80 GMAKKLGVGFVL
+80 GMAKKLGIGFVL

-133 LEQEYALHSD
+133 LEQDYALHGN
-143 PKTVDA
+143 PKTADA
-149 LHKGV
+149 LHEGV
-154 DALIALA
+154 DGLIAMA
-161 TQLKAQS
+161 DQLKAQS
-168 AANVPVMNDVEQSLG
+168 PGNESVMNDVQQSLG

-189 DEFVELTQSKDLALE
+189 DEFVSLTQAKDLALE

-224 ADDGAYALKDS
+224 ADDGAYTLKDS
-235 QGKEGAEFIEQANQV
+235 EGKDGAQFIEQASQV

-269 QSRKAS
+269 QSRKGDDS
-275 AESAGQ
+275 AKGN
-281 GKIEQADQALT
+281 IEQAAQAQA
-292 QAETLKNTVK
+292 QAEQLKSTVK
-302 DAGYQTVLNEV
+302 DEGYLTVLNEV
-313 TGHIASFSEKLA
+313 SGHIAGFNDKLA
-325 EYTGLLT
+325 EYTGLLA
-332 QEKQVYQQLHER
+332 QEKTVYEQLHQR
-344 AAEVVQRVDQ
+344 AAQVVERVDQ
-354 AYGAEDQSMQ
+354 AYVAQDVAMQ
-364 AELKKNSALIIASSA
+364 GELKKNSVLIIGSSA

-403 ILVAQQI
+403 MQVAQRI

-417 TVQVTRRDE
+417 TVEVTRRDE
-426 IGQLMQAMQQMGA
+426 IGQLMQSMQQMGA

-511 DGKVETGQQVV
+511 DDKVESGQQVV
-522 RQSMQRIE
+522 RQSMVRIE

-556 LSVIK
+556 LEVIK

-595 RALAKRTQ
+595 RALARRTQ

-616 RSAAQAS
+616 RSAAHSS

-668 AEQQS
+668 AEEQS

-690 DQSSVAMQGNATSS
+690 DQSSIAMRGNAASS
-704 IELAQLGAELKGMVG
+704 VELAQLGSELRGMVG